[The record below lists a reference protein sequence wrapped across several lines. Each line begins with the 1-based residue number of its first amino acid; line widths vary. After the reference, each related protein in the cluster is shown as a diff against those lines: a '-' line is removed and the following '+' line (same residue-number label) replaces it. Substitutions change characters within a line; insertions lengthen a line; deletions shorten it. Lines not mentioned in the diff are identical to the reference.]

1 MCKNSISL
9 TITGQVCISFWH
21 TQMVTSAIRKKK
33 YILYIDSKMHYKY
46 FYPITANKL
55 SHLPSTAGV
64 AMYRSKLMAY

>member
-1 MCKNSISL
+1 
-9 TITGQVCISFWH
+9 
-21 TQMVTSAIRKKK
+21 MVTSAIRKKI

>member
-1 MCKNSISL
+1 MCNNSISL

-21 TQMVTSAIRKKK
+21 TQMVTSAIRKKI

-55 SHLPSTAGV
+55 SYLPSTAGV